1 MPRIQYIC
9 SICRTPFGTEES
21 AIECERSHI
30 APAEIIRTSFRHRHT
45 DGPYP
50 VNITV
55 RMADGVEKTYK
66 RA

>member
-1 MPRIQYIC
+1 MPTIQYIC
-9 SICRTPFGTEES
+9 SICRTPFGNEKD

-30 APAEIIRTSFRHRHT
+30 APAEIIRASFRHRHT
-45 DGPYP
+45 DSPYP

-55 RMADGVEKTYK
+55 RMADGIEKTYK

>member
-1 MPRIQYIC
+1 MPNIQYVC
-9 SICRTPFGTEES
+9 SICRTPFGNEKD

-30 APAEIIRTSFRHRHT
+30 TPAEIIGASFRHRHT
-45 DGPYP
+45 GGPYP

-55 RMADGVEKTYK
+55 RMADGVEKIYK

>member
-1 MPRIQYIC
+1 MPNIQYVC
-9 SICRTPFGTEES
+9 SICRTPFGNEKD

-30 APAEIIRTSFRHRHT
+30 APAEIIRASFRHRHT
-45 DGPYP
+45 DSPYP

-55 RMADGVEKTYK
+55 RMADGVEKIYK